1 MAITN
6 ASRLAD
12 FGAGIGT
19 EGAVLQVDNANDR
32 LGVGTTNP
40 QGMLQVGTSIT
51 MHGSA
56 GNIISS
62 GIITATTFSGSGSG
76 LTGVASTDNII
87 TSTASTFTGN
97 VNISG
102 VTTVGIFTSYDAV
115 AISGITTISATTE
128 STSSTTGALI
138 VSGGVG
144 IAKSLSVGGNISA
157 GGTVTYEDVTNVDSV
172 GIITAQSGIELG
184 ASGVGG
190 TMTAVGNVEFAG
202 IVTATSFAGDGSSLT
217 GIESW
222 NQQDTWLYGGG

>member
-19 EGAVLQVDNANDR
+19 EGAILQVDNANNR

-102 VTTVGIFTSYDAV
+102 ITTVGV
-115 AISGITTISATTE
+115 LSAYNN
-128 STSSTTGALI
+128 
-138 VSGGVG
+138 V
-144 IAKSLSVGGNISA
+144 N
-157 GGTVTYEDVTNVDSV
+157 VT
-172 GIITAQSGIELG
+172 
-184 ASGVGG
+184 
-190 TMTAVGNVEFAG
+190 G
-202 IVTATSFAGDGSSLT
+202 IVTATSFTGDGANLT
-217 GIESW
+217 GLNIPAGFNWVDGS
-222 NQQDTWLYGGG
+222 LF

>member
-12 FGAGIGT
+12 FGSGIGT
-19 EGAVLQVDNANDR
+19 EGAVLQVDNANNR

-62 GIITATTFSGSGSG
+62 GIITAASFSGSGSG

-102 VTTVGIFTSYDAV
+102 VTTVGV
-115 AISGITTISATTE
+115 LSAYNN
-128 STSSTTGALI
+128 
-138 VSGGVG
+138 V
-144 IAKSLSVGGNISA
+144 N
-157 GGTVTYEDVTNVDSV
+157 VT
-172 GIITAQSGIELG
+172 
-184 ASGVGG
+184 
-190 TMTAVGNVEFAG
+190 G
-202 IVTATSFAGDGSSLT
+202 IVTATSFSGSGSNLT
-217 GIESW
+217 GLNIPAGYIELDGALF
-222 NQQDTWLYGGG
+222 N

>member
-12 FGAGIGT
+12 FGSGIGT
-19 EGAVLQVDNANDR
+19 EGAVLQVDNANNR

-102 VTTVGIFTSYDAV
+102 VTTVGV
-115 AISGITTISATTE
+115 LSAYNN
-128 STSSTTGALI
+128 
-138 VSGGVG
+138 V
-144 IAKSLSVGGNISA
+144 N
-157 GGTVTYEDVTNVDSV
+157 VT
-172 GIITAQSGIELG
+172 
-184 ASGVGG
+184 
-190 TMTAVGNVEFAG
+190 G
-202 IVTATSFAGDGSSLT
+202 IVTATSFSGRGSNLT
-217 GIESW
+217 GLNIPAGYIELDGALF
-222 NQQDTWLYGGG
+222 N